1 MEAVVL
7 PPSLPEFQKAVDLA
21 IREINL
27 NPPAYAGQ
35 SITTSVYSLDPDNAT
50 EIDEVTKQICSDIQ
64 AKTALH
70 PDVLL
75 DLTTSKTNP
84 CFLRYM
90 ARQLDSGIMTA
101 APTECPSFELVPNN
115 LEPSNT
121 TVLVGVPSIRFPS
134 AAEVAAL
141 SAFGSRLASA
151 RFSDTVFA
159 TDEYLGPNSLF
170 SDFGALEFVGR
181 YFTKLQSDLSK
192 TDILALLEKLHR
204 IVHSQLWSFKVNQT
218 TMRRVLNS
226 LAITDRTSDLLETA
240 WLLYDESLNE
250 AVCEPL
256 CYTDK
261 DGQKKCGVP
270 NHPKTFY
277 CLKLDMSNAD
287 LLALD
292 RVETAVGESWK
303 QVDMDQ
309 LGIAFAYEAVKS
321 TVLALGQLIVTDQW
335 PESINGSEM
344 NLCNVSPPKL
354 HVGTRY
360 YRFAEAIKKL
370 PSRIGAAGEIVFNG
384 SVFNHNARV
393 RLMRCD
399 TDGSESSTRCEDM
412 KAVYSYGT
420 NEIILENETLPS
432 LGRGHPLRVL
442 VIPDPPFVIKT
453 EYGWTGYSVEVFE
466 KIADALGLDYVYIE
480 QLDHIYGVKLTNG
493 HWNGVIGEIASKH
506 ADVGLGPIVQNGER
520 KLVVDFTI
528 PYYVSAGLA
537 MVVSTK
543 TDQELG
549 PFFFL
554 EVFTGPVWICCISEI
569 VFVSLLVYALDRF
582 SPYSFQNQA
591 MKDNGASEA
600 GTMFTL
606 KESLWY
612 VLGACTQQGE
622 SLDPRSTSTRILIT
636 GHWIFVVIMV
646 SMFSANLSARLTV
659 SGLKEEI
666 KSLEQLAGQTEV
678 KYTLRSDSAE
688 YAFFRKMYEVEE
700 SLFRI
705 WGYLSSNLTEFS
717 SNYSVWQY
725 PITERYGTIFKRMEE
740 WGFTHDT
747 VDSLAHVR
755 QGWVVFMESSLA
767 AYHIASACDLKE
779 LGERIGSWDY
789 GIALPLKSFLTP
801 NINSMILHLKAEN
814 ILDDLEHKW
823 WSTNITGCP
832 EPSTSIGFGLE
843 QVGGMFIILACGFL
857 SAALI
862 LGIEILFCRVIMKRL
877 RKGNKTAPMDDEKSA
892 DKVDARGGQ
901 CSPPPPALVVTPPD
915 CFNVNDD
922 SSVPPS
928 YAQNP

>member
-1 MEAVVL
+1 
-7 PPSLPEFQKAVDLA
+7 
-21 IREINL
+21 
-27 NPPAYAGQ
+27 
-35 SITTSVYSLDPDNAT
+35 
-50 EIDEVTKQICSDIQ
+50 
-64 AKTALH
+64 
-70 PDVLL
+70 
-75 DLTTSKTNP
+75 
-84 CFLRYM
+84 M

-101 APTECPSFELVPNN
+101 APTECPSFELTPSN
-115 LEPSNT
+115 LEPRDA

-141 SAFGSRLASA
+141 SAFGSQLASA

-181 YFTKLQSDLSK
+181 YFIKLQSDMNQN
-192 TDILALLEKLHR
+192 DMLALLEKLHR
-204 IVHSQLWSFKVNQT
+204 IVNSQLWSFKVSQP

-226 LAITDRTSDLLETA
+226 LAIADWTSDVLETA

-250 AVCEPL
+250 AVLIHQLHSIDRFLTNMILPGETHLSNLQFRCFDRPFEKL
-256 CYTDK
+256 C
-261 DGQKKCGVP
+261 
-270 NHPKTFY
+270 
-277 CLKLDMSNAD
+277 A
-287 LLALD
+287 
-292 RVETAVGESWK
+292 
-303 QVDMDQ
+303 
-309 LGIAFAYEAVKS
+309 LGIVSAYEAVKT

-335 PESINGSEM
+335 PDSINGSEM
-344 NLCNVSPPKL
+344 DLCNVCPPKL
-354 HVGTRY
+354 DVSTRY
-360 YRFAEAIKKL
+360 YRFADAVTKL

-399 TDGSESSTRCEDM
+399 TDGSESNTLCEDM
-412 KAVYSYGT
+412 
-420 NEIILENETLPS
+420 
-432 LGRGHPLRVL
+432 
-442 VIPDPPFVIKT
+442 DPPFVIKT
-453 EYGWTGYSVEVFE
+453 EDGWTGYSVEVFE
-466 KIADALGLDYVYIE
+466 RIADALGLDYVYIE
-480 QLDHIYGVKLTNG
+480 QLDHIYGVKLPNG
-493 HWNGVIGEIASKH
+493 QWNGVIGEIASKH
-506 ADVGLGPIVQNGER
+506 ADVGLGPIVQDGER

-554 EVFTGPVWICCISEI
+554 EVFTGPVWICCISAV

-591 MKDNGASEA
+591 LKDNGASEA

-606 KESLWY
+606 KESVWY

-646 SMFSANLSARLTV
+646 SMFSANLSAKLTV

-678 KYTLRSDSAE
+678 KYTLRSNSAE
-688 YAFFRKMYEVEE
+688 YAFFRKMYGVEE

-705 WGYLSSNLTEFS
+705 WRYLSSNLTEFS

-747 VDSLAHVR
+747 VDSLDHVR
-755 QGWVVFMESSLA
+755 KGWVVFMESSLA

-801 NINSMILHLKAEN
+801 NMNSMILHLKAEN

-823 WSTNITGCP
+823 WSANTTGCP

-862 LGIEILFCRVIMKRL
+862 LGMELLFYRVIMKRL
-877 RKGNKTAPMDDEKSA
+877 RKGNKTAPMEEEKPA
-892 DKVDARGGQ
+892 DKMNARGEQGGL
-901 CSPPPPALVVTPPD
+901 PPPALVVTPPD
-915 CFNVNDD
+915 CVNVNDD
-922 SSVPPS
+922 SGAPPPPLLKAAIPDKS
-928 YAQNP
+928 TELYNQQP